1 MTMYIPISTN
11 EFEVENLN
19 INDNNHEED
28 GEISGPSTAL
38 PTVPV
43 SEKKLA
49 GTTEKMSDIDS
60 EKEPLTGYRFIDL
73 AVLANVF
80 SLVACPTCGHKLTL
94 TETKKQ
100 GMSFKLDAVCNSG
113 EGCQWKHT
121 FWTSKKKKKCRSFDV
136 NRRSF
141 YAMRRIGNGH
151 VGQKRFLML
160 MNHPLPMNEKNY
172 RKIGYK
178 FYNGVKDVA
187 EGIMKEACDE
197 VRSLCSGYTEE
208 DASIIMDTGVTLGKS
223 EDLPLIT
230 VLSWQYLLIRGKF

>member
-1 MTMYIPISTN
+1 MFKGGTNFRKASGKRFKKRKCPRRSSLTTSTN
-11 EFEVENLN
+11 ESEVETIN
-19 INDNNHEED
+19 INETADNNHEED

-60 EKEPLTGYRFIDL
+60 EKEHLTGYRFIDL

-100 GMSFKLDAVCNSG
+100 GMPFELNAVCNPG

-121 FWTSKKKKKCRSFDV
+121 FWTSRKKKKYRSFDV
-136 NRRSF
+136 KDDRFMQCVESINTGKILDLEVMSP
-141 YAMRRIGNGH
+141 YCQYCVNIEVYMKDGIVLYDKLK
-151 VGQKRFLML
+151 VG
-160 MNHPLPMNEKNY
+160 
-172 RKIGYK
+172 
-178 FYNGVKDVA
+178 
-187 EGIMKEACDE
+187 
-197 VRSLCSGYTEE
+197 
-208 DASIIMDTGVTLGKS
+208 
-223 EDLPLIT
+223 
-230 VLSWQYLLIRGKF
+230 IR